1 MSIFVFSV
9 GFTLYFGYSLEAV
22 NFARQKMKKEYGYF
36 VSPVWS
42 DVLNPED
49 LRMTDISCFI

>member
-22 NFARQKMKKEYGYF
+22 NFVRQKMKKEYGYF

-42 DVLNPED
+42 DLLNFGD
-49 LRMTDISCFI
+49 LQMTDISRFI